1 MRKKSLTRKGKALR
15 WLLAAVV
22 LGALAWVLLPWNFTA
37 EAAHHQRLRQNYAA
51 DTTIV
56 YEDTSLFDRTLLFS
70 LNDHVIGMG
79 VYERHLLFLWD
90 GISSRVVERE
100 TDRPYAAGY
109 FCEYEISHDLKE
121 SMDFYYVYGVIEDE
135 SLTEIQID
143 FVANVGGHDQSIRL
157 TQSDW
162 ITTETG
168 DVIFACTLEP
178 EYGNLSRT
186 LTVTGY
192 RADGSSAATLW
203 LTGPTRWED

>member
-1 MRKKSLTRKGKALR
+1 
-15 WLLAAVV
+15 
-22 LGALAWVLLPWNFTA
+22 
-37 EAAHHQRLRQNYAA
+37 
-51 DTTIV
+51 
-56 YEDTSLFDRTLLFS
+56 
-70 LNDHVIGMG
+70 MG
-79 VYERHLLFLWD
+79 VYERHHLFLWD

-162 ITTETG
+162 IPTETG

-192 RADGSSAATLW
+192 RADGSSAAALW